1 MGRPIPEVRISVKGE
16 PELGDVFVITFLF
29 NKAYF
34 PLIAAWWNLHFLHKS
49 NYSPSLTLTT
59 DAQIT
64 REHNH
69 FFFPFP
75 RRGMWDLVP
84 RPGTEPGPPA
94 LGRAKSA
101 AAQAAGPPQPPIQFP
116 ARTDSPAVTSGYNCH
131 GFLCKPMF
139 LRGGTWSSRLS
150 NSFCGAD
157 ISNVAKQIGG
167 QLPYSWMF
175 KFVNLFPFPPNS
187 MHTLKS
193 KCSHRTFSSPNIF
206 SSQWEITPPIFF
218 KFILPSADQS

>member
-1 MGRPIPEVRISVKGE
+1 MMKSSFPTQI
-16 PELGDVFVITFLF
+16 ELQSLPDPNYRCPN
-29 NKAYF
+29 NKR
-34 PLIAAWWNLHFLHKS
+34 
-49 NYSPSLTLTT
+49 
-59 DAQIT
+59 AQPF
-64 REHNH
+64 

-75 RRGMWDLVP
+75 PCGMWDLVP
-84 RPGTEPGPPA
+84 RPGIEPGPPA

-167 QLPYSWMF
+167 QLPYS
-175 KFVNLFPFPPNS
+175 
-187 MHTLKS
+187 
-193 KCSHRTFSSPNIF
+193 
-206 SSQWEITPPIFF
+206 
-218 KFILPSADQS
+218 

>member
-1 MGRPIPEVRISVKGE
+1 M
-16 PELGDVFVITFLF
+16 GDVFVITFLLS
-29 NKAYF
+29 KAYF
-34 PLIAAWWNLHFLHKS
+34 PLIAAWWNLHFLRKS

-59 DAQIT
+59 DAQTT

-69 FFFPFP
+69 FFFSFP
-75 RRGMWDLVP
+75 RCGMWDVGSSSLTRNWTRAP
-84 RPGTEPGPPA
+84 CT
-94 LGRAKSA
+94 GRAKSA

-139 LRGGTWSSRLS
+139 LRGGGWSNRLS

-157 ISNVAKQIGG
+157 VSNVAKQIGG
-167 QLPYSWMF
+167 QLPYTWMFMF

-218 KFILPSADQS
+218 

>member
-1 MGRPIPEVRISVKGE
+1 MPKQQES
-16 PELGDVFVITFLF
+16 
-29 NKAYF
+29 
-34 PLIAAWWNLHFLHKS
+34 
-49 NYSPSLTLTT
+49 TT
-59 DAQIT
+59 I
-64 REHNH
+64 
-69 FFFPFP
+69 FFFSFP
-75 RRGMWDLVP
+75 RCGMWDVGSSSLTRNWTRAP
-84 RPGTEPGPPA
+84 CT
-94 LGRAKSA
+94 GRAKSA

-139 LRGGTWSSRLS
+139 LRGGGWSNRLS

-157 ISNVAKQIGG
+157 VSNVAKQIGG
-167 QLPYSWMF
+167 QLPYTWMFMF

-218 KFILPSADQS
+218 